1 MQTFLPYPDFK
12 KSASCLD
19 YKRLGKQRVEGLQI
33 LNAIQGETTLKGKTY
48 KGWINHPATIMW
60 KQFPQAL
67 MLYTNT
73 MINEWEERGYN
84 NSMKRYKIPLRIKM
98 PLWLGNTELHASHRS
113 NLLRKDKLFYAQYG
127 WNESEHLPYVWPV

>member
-33 LNAIQGETTLKGKTY
+33 LNAIQGEATLKGKAY
-48 KGWINHPATIMW
+48 KGWLNHPATIMW

-84 NSMKRYKIPLRIKM
+84 NSMKRYKIPLQIKM
-98 PLWLGNTELHASHRS
+98 PLWLGKSILHASHRS
-113 NLLRKDKLFYAQYG
+113 NLLRKDKLFYSQYD
-127 WNESEHLPYVWPV
+127 WNESADLPYFWPI